1 MTDQSKPKREQ
12 SGIAE
17 SPIDDVFE
25 ERHPSASE
33 RRWAESTLAPTLEK
47 APEKPIGAA
56 TGVNVDENGHAR
68 FTTISG
74 EPVRRLYTQA
84 DLPQD
89 WNVDHFLS
97 YPGQPPYTRGIHSSG
112 YRGKLWTMRQ
122 FSGFASPE
130 ETNERYKYL
139 LAHGGGGLSVAF
151 DLPTLMG
158 YDSDHAASEGE
169 VGKCGVAIDSL
180 EDMEILFDGIDL
192 EKTTVSM
199 TINSPASVLWAM
211 YLVVAE
217 KQGADWKKISGTI
230 QNDILK
236 EYIAQKEYIYPPAP
250 SMRLVIDTF
259 EFGSKFTP
267 RFNTIS
273 ISGYH
278 IREAGSTALQELAFT
293 IYDGVEYVEWA
304 RRRGL
309 DVDEFG
315 LRLSFFFNSHNDF
328 FEEIA
333 KFRASRKIWY
343 RLMKDRFGAKNQ
355 RTWLM
360 RFHTQTAGVSLTA
373 QQPMNNIARVAVQA
387 LAAVLGGTQSLHTDS
402 YDEALALPTAD
413 AARIALRTQQI
424 IAYESGV
431 AQTTDPLGGSYFV
444 EKLTLDMEKGAFD
457 YFGKLDAMG
466 GMVRAI
472 ENGYPQKEIAEAS
485 YQYQRAVEAKE
496 KIIVGVNDFA
506 IEEKQPEILYIDE
519 TVARQQTAKL
529 KALRARRDNA
539 EVRRRLDA
547 LKRAASQEPVVPADG
562 SVSAAN
568 TMPFIIDCVRAYATV
583 GEVCDALRE
592 VYGTYEEV
600 SIT

>member
-1 MTDQSKPKREQ
+1 MAPRKP
-12 SGIAE
+12 ATE
-17 SPIDDVFE
+17 SPSSDVFE
-25 ERHPSASE
+25 NRQPSSGE
-33 RRWAESTLAPTLEK
+33 QRWAEETLGPALEK
-47 APEKPIGAA
+47 NRERPIGASS
-56 TGVNVDENGHAR
+56 GINVDEAGNAR

-74 EPVRRLYTQA
+74 MPIRRLYTQA
-84 DLPQD
+84 DLPED
-89 WNVDHFLS
+89 WDAERYLG
-97 YPGQPPYTRGIHSSG
+97 YPGEAPYTRGIHATG
-112 YRGKLWTMRQ
+112 YRGKLWTMRM

-130 ETNERYKYL
+130 ETNQRYKYL
-139 LAHGGGGLSVAF
+139 LEHGGGGLSVAF

-158 YDSDHAASEGE
+158 YDSDHPASEGE

-180 EDMEILFDGIDL
+180 EDMEILFNGIDL

-250 SMRLVIDTF
+250 SMRLVVDTF
-259 EFGSKFTP
+259 EFGSRFTP

-309 DVDEFG
+309 EVDEFG
-315 LRLSFFFNSHNDF
+315 PRLSFFFNSHNDF

-343 RLMKDRFGAKNQ
+343 RLMKERFGAKNQ

-373 QQPMNNIARVAVQA
+373 QQPMNNIARVAIQG

-402 YDEALALPTAD
+402 YDEALALPTQE

-424 IAYESGV
+424 LAYESGV
-431 AQTTDPLGGSYFV
+431 ANTVDPLGGSYFV
-444 EKLTLDMEKGAFD
+444 ENLTLDMEKGAFD
-457 YFGKLDAMG
+457 YFDKLDAMG
-466 GMVRAI
+466 GMLRAI

-485 YQYQRAVEAKE
+485 YQYQRAVEARE
-496 KIIVGVNDFA
+496 KVIVGVNDFA
-506 IEEKQPEILYIDE
+506 IEERQPEILYIDE
-519 TVARQQTAKL
+519 SVGKRQTAKL
-529 KALRARRDNA
+529 KALRARRDNT
-539 EVRRRLDA
+539 EGRRRLDA
-547 LKRAASQEPVVPADG
+547 LKRAASREPVVPGDG
-562 SVSAAN
+562 RIS
-568 TMPFIIDCVRAYATV
+568 
-583 GEVCDALRE
+583 
-592 VYGTYEEV
+592 
-600 SIT
+600 

>member
-1 MTDQSKPKREQ
+1 
-12 SGIAE
+12 
-17 SPIDDVFE
+17 
-25 ERHPSASE
+25 
-33 RRWAESTLAPTLEK
+33 
-47 APEKPIGAA
+47 
-56 TGVNVDENGHAR
+56 
-68 FTTISG
+68 
-74 EPVRRLYTQA
+74 
-84 DLPQD
+84 
-89 WNVDHFLS
+89 
-97 YPGQPPYTRGIHSSG
+97 
-112 YRGKLWTMRQ
+112 
-122 FSGFASPE
+122 
-130 ETNERYKYL
+130 
-139 LAHGGGGLSVAF
+139 
-151 DLPTLMG
+151 MG
-158 YDSDHAASEGE
+158 YDSDHPASEGE

-180 EDMEILFDGIDL
+180 EDMEILFNGIDL

-267 RFNTIS
+267 KFNSIS

-315 LRLSFFFNSHNDF
+315 PRLSFFFNSHSDF

-343 RLMKDRFGAKNQ
+343 RLMKDRFGAKQ
-355 RTWLM
+355 ERTRLM

-373 QQPMNNIARVAVQA
+373 QQPMNNIARVALQA

-402 YDEALALPTAD
+402 YDEALALPTAE

-431 AQTTDPLGGSYFV
+431 AQTVDPLAGSYFV
-444 EKLTLDMEKGAFD
+444 EKFTLDMEKGAFD
-457 YFGKLDAMG
+457 YFDRLDSMG
-466 GMVRAI
+466 GMVKAI
-472 ENGYPQKEIAEAS
+472 ENGFPQKEIAEAS

-506 IEEKQPEILYIDE
+506 IEETQPEILYIDE
-519 TVARQQTAKL
+519 SVARHQTAKL
-529 KALRARRDNA
+529 NALRARRNND
-539 EVRRRLDA
+539 EVRHTLDV
-547 LKRAASQEPVVPADG
+547 LKRAAAQEPVVRPD
-562 SVSAAN
+562 SRISDAN

-583 GEVCDALRE
+583 GEICQALKE

>member
-1 MTDQSKPKREQ
+1 MADMKTKVSD
-12 SGIAE
+12 
-17 SPIDDVFE
+17 SPISE
-25 ERHPSASE
+25 ITENRHPSESE
-33 RRWAESTLAPTLEK
+33 KRWSEKTLLPALEK
-47 APEKPIGAA
+47 SPERPIGAPS
-56 TGVNVDENGHAR
+56 GVNLDEHGRAR

-74 EPVRRLYTQA
+74 APVRRLYTQA
-84 DLPQD
+84 DLPED
-89 WNVDHFLS
+89 WNHDRYLNF
-97 YPGQPPYTRGIHSSG
+97 PGQAPYTRGIHATG
-112 YRGKLWTMRQ
+112 YRGKLFTMRQ

-180 EDMEILFDGIDL
+180 EDMEILFSGIDL

-236 EYIAQKEYIYPPAP
+236 EYIAQKEYIYPPPP

-259 EFGSKFTP
+259 EFGAKFTP

-315 LRLSFFFNSHNDF
+315 SRLSFFFNSHNDF

-333 KFRASRKIWY
+333 KFRAARKIWY
-343 RLMKDRFGAKNQ
+343 RVMKDRFGAKNQ
-355 RTWLM
+355 RTWLI
-360 RFHTQTAGVSLTA
+360 RFHTQTAGVSLPA
-373 QQPMNNIARVAVQA
+373 QQPMNNIARVAIQA
-387 LAAVLGGTQSLHTDS
+387 LAAVLGGTQSLHTDA
-402 YDEALALPTAD
+402 YDEALALPTEE

-431 AQTTDPLGGSYFV
+431 TQTVDPLGGSYFL
-444 EKLTLDMEKGAFD
+444 ENLTLQMENGAFD
-457 YFGKLDAMG
+457 YFSKMDAMG
-466 GMVRAI
+466 GMVKAI
-472 ENGYPQKEIAEAS
+472 ERGYPQKEIAESA
-485 YQYQRAVEAKE
+485 YQYQRAVEANE
-496 KIIVGVNDFA
+496 KIIVGVNEFE
-506 IEEKQPEILYIDE
+506 IEEQPPHTLYIDE
-519 TVARQQTAKL
+519 SVATQQSAKL
-529 KALRARRDNA
+529 KALRARRSNESVQRA
-539 EVRRRLDA
+539 LDA
-547 LKRAASQEPVVPADG
+547 LKRAAAQDPKAASNGNA
-562 SVSAAN
+562 SSAS
-568 TMPFIIDCVRAYATV
+568 TMPHIIDAVRNYATV
-583 GEVCDALRE
+583 GEICEALRQ
-592 VYGTYEEV
+592 VYGTYTEV

>member
-1 MTDQSKPKREQ
+1 MADKTKANIQSD
-12 SGIAE
+12 IADT
-17 SPIDDVFE
+17 PISEIFE
-25 ERHPSASE
+25 GRHPSPSE
-33 RRWAESTLAPTLEK
+33 KQWAEKTLAPALEK
-47 APEKPIGAA
+47 GPEKPIGAA
-56 TGVNVDENGHAR
+56 SGVNLDENGHAR

-74 EPVRRLYTQA
+74 VPVRRLYTQA
-84 DLPQD
+84 DLPED
-89 WNVDHFLS
+89 WNYEQYLN
-97 YPGQPPYTRGIHSSG
+97 YPGQSPYTRGIHASG
-112 YRGKLWTMRQ
+112 YRGRLWTMRQ

-139 LAHGGGGLSVAF
+139 LAQGGGGLSVAF

-180 EDMEILFDGIDL
+180 EDMEILFNGIDL

-217 KQGADWKKISGTI
+217 KQGADWKKVSGTL

-315 LRLSFFFNSHNDF
+315 PRLSFFFNSHNDF

-343 RLMKDRFGAKNQ
+343 RLMTERFGARQQ
-355 RTWLM
+355 RSSLM

-373 QQPMNNIARVAVQA
+373 QQPMNNIARVAIQA

-402 YDEALALPTAD
+402 FDEALALPTEQ

-431 AQTTDPLGGSYFV
+431 NQTVDPLGGSYFV
-444 EKLTLDMEKGAFD
+444 EKMTLDMEKGAFD
-457 YFGKLDAMG
+457 YFDKLDAMG
-466 GMVRAI
+466 GMVKAI
-472 ENGYPQKEIAEAS
+472 EIGFPQKEIAEAS
-485 YQYQRAVEAKE
+485 YQYQRAVEARE
-496 KIIVGVNDFA
+496 KVIVGSNEFTID
-506 IEEKQPEILYIDE
+506 EKQMETLYIDE
-519 TVARQQTAKL
+519 TVGERQTAKL
-529 KALRARRDNA
+529 KALRSRRDNA
-539 EVRRRLDA
+539 EVTRRLDA
-547 LKRAASQEPVVPADG
+547 LKRAAAQEPVVPNDG
-562 SVSAAN
+562 KISQAN
-568 TMPFIIDCVRAYATV
+568 TMPYIIDCVRAYATV
-583 GEVCDALRE
+583 GEICQALKE

>member
-1 MTDQSKPKREQ
+1 MPEKKLPKPHVV
-12 SGIAE
+12 E
-17 SPIDDVFE
+17 SPIADVFE
-25 ERHPSASE
+25 KRHPSVAE
-33 RRWAESTLAPTLEK
+33 KRWAENTLAPTLETF
-47 APEKPIGAA
+47 PEKPIGAP
-56 TGVNVDENGHAR
+56 TGVNLDEHGDAR

-74 EPVRRLYTQA
+74 VPVRRLYTQA
-84 DLPQD
+84 DLPED
-89 WNVDHFLS
+89 WSEEKYLG
-97 YPGQPPYTRGIHSSG
+97 YPGAPPFTRGIHATG
-112 YRGKLWTMRQ
+112 YRGKLFTMRQ

-130 ETNERYKYL
+130 ETNQRYKYL
-139 LAHGGGGLSVAF
+139 LEHGGGGLSVAF

-158 YDSDHAASEGE
+158 YDSDHPASEGE

-259 EFGSKFTP
+259 EFGTKFTP
-267 RFNTIS
+267 RFNTVS

-293 IYDGVEYVEWA
+293 LYDGIEYVEWA

-309 DVDEFG
+309 DVDDFG
-315 LRLSFFFNSHNDF
+315 PRLSFFFNAHNDF

-333 KFRASRKIWY
+333 KYRAARKIWGKV
-343 RLMKDRFGAKNQ
+343 MQERFGAKNE

-360 RFHTQTAGVSLTA
+360 RFHTQTAGVSLPA
-373 QQPMNNIARVAVQA
+373 QQPMNNIARVALQA
-387 LAAVLGGTQSLHTDS
+387 LAAVLGGTQSLHCDS
-402 YDEALALPTAD
+402 YDEALALPTEE

-431 AQTTDPLGGSYFV
+431 TQTVDPLGGSYFV
-444 EKLTLDMEKGAFD
+444 EALTLAMEKGAFD
-457 YFGKLDAMG
+457 YFDKLDGMG

-472 ENGYPQKEIAEAS
+472 ERGYPQKEIAEAS
-485 YQYQRAVEAKE
+485 YQYQRAAEAKE
-496 KIIVGVNDFA
+496 KIVVGVNEFVV
-506 IEEKQPEILYIDE
+506 EEDSPHILYIDE
-519 TVARQQTAKL
+519 SVARQQSTKL
-529 KALRARRDNA
+529 KALRARRSNDQ
-539 EVRRRLDA
+539 VQRKLDA
-547 LKRAASQEPVVPADG
+547 LKRAAVQEPKEGKNGDISPV
-562 SVSAAN
+562 N
-568 TMPFIIDCVRAYATV
+568 TMPFIVDAVRAYATV
-583 GEVCDALRE
+583 GEICEALRE
-592 VYGTYEEV
+592 VYGTYTEV
-600 SIT
+600 SVT